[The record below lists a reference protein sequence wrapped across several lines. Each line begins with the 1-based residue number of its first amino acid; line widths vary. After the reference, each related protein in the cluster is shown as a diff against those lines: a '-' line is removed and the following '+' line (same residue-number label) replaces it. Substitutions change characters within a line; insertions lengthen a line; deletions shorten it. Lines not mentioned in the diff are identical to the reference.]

1 MAMLWNSFKPTM
13 VSDLW
18 ANAATGSASRD
29 INRLKKERQAD
40 AIGDVEQAQNMNE
53 KNAAAME
60 QKSAIDREKRM
71 EQIKGEPGDQYNT
84 RLQNQAWNPDAYGK
98 KYHSQFGEEE
108 QQGAAPGVEADD
120 EMEKRRKRR
129 MSMATAFSE

>member
-29 INRLKKERQAD
+29 INRLKKERQD
-40 AIGDVEQAQNMNE
+40 EAIGTVEQAQNMNE

-60 QKSAIDREKRM
+60 QRSATDRAKRM
-71 EQIKGEPGDQYNT
+71 EQIKGEPGDQYMT
-84 RLQNQAWNPDAYGK
+84 RLENQAWNPDAYGK
-98 KYHSQFGEEE
+98 KYRDQFEPQE
-108 QQGAAPGVEADD
+108 QQTAAPGAEVDD

-129 MSMATAFSE
+129 MAMSTAFSE

>member
-1 MAMLWNSFKPTM
+1 MLWNSFKPTM

-40 AIGDVEQAQNMNE
+40 AIGDAEQAQNMAE
-53 KNAAAME
+53 KNTAAME

-71 EQIKGEPGDQYNT
+71 AQIEGEPGDKYIT
-84 RLQNQAWNPDAYGK
+84 RLQNQAMDPNSYGK
-98 KYHSQFGEEE
+98 KYRAQFGEQE
-108 QQGAAPGVEADD
+108 QQGAAPGAEVED
-120 EMEKRRKRR
+120 EMEKRRRRR
-129 MSMATAFSE
+129 MSMASAFSE

>member
-1 MAMLWNSFKPTM
+1 M

-40 AIGDVEQAQNMNE
+40 AIGDAERAQNMAE
-53 KNAAAME
+53 KNTAAME

-98 KYHSQFGEEE
+98 KYRDQFEPQE
-108 QQGAAPGVEADD
+108 QQGAAPGADAED
-120 EMEKRRKRR
+120 EMEKRRRRR

>member
-1 MAMLWNSFKPTM
+1 MLWNSFKPTM

-18 ANAATGSASRD
+18 ATAATGSSSRD

-84 RLQNQAWNPDAYGK
+84 RLQNEAWNPDAYGK
-98 KYHSQFGEEE
+98 KYRSQFEPQE
-108 QQGAAPGVEADD
+108 QQSAAPGSGIDEEADA
-120 EMEKRRKRR
+120 RRRR
-129 MSMATAFSE
+129 RISMASAFSQ